1 MVQMRRVLAVVVTVV
16 EVGAAAVAATL
27 TAATGA
33 PTPGPGPQFPR
44 GTLAVTQGERR
55 VTLSVEIAETM
66 ETRSYG
72 LMYRRSL
79 PEQAGML
86 FVFDEDAKWGFWM
99 KNTLIPLS
107 IGFIDKAWRLLEVLD
122 MAVPVDRQTGPWPIY
137 EPSAAYRYALEVNQ
151 GFFKKNGFGPGAQ
164 FTLTR
169 TR

>member
-1 MVQMRRVLAVVVTVV
+1 
-16 EVGAAAVAATL
+16 
-27 TAATGA
+27 
-33 PTPGPGPQFPR
+33 
-44 GTLAVTQGERR
+44 
-55 VTLSVEIAETM
+55 
-66 ETRSYG
+66 
-72 LMYRRSL
+72 
-79 PEQAGML
+79 ML